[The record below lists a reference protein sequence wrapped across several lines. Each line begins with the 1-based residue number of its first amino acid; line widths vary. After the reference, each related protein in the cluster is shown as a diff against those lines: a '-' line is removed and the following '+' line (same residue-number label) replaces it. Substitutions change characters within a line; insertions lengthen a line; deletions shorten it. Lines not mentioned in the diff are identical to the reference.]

1 MSGRPYLSV
10 VLPAY
15 NEAAS
20 IRRTLT
26 AMRTFLEDQ
35 GYDYEV
41 IVAAD
46 GDDATPDIV
55 REAARD
61 WPNLQLTAQRGRHGK
76 GSGLRRGVALATG
89 DVIGFLDADYKT
101 PIDEATKL
109 LPWLQEG
116 YGLVTGSRGM
126 AESRVEV
133 KQRWYRQIG
142 SRAFG
147 LVMHA
152 VVGLHH
158 IKDTQCG
165 FKFFTRQAALDIFGR
180 SRIDGYM
187 CDVEIL
193 WLAQRLGYR
202 VKEVGI
208 RWRDDGD
215 SRLQL
220 VQGNIKNGL
229 DLFRIRFHRY

>member
-1 MSGRPYLSV
+1 V